1 MTEGAELPE
10 HVRAA
15 VVLAEA
21 ALVQRIRGR
30 EYKAAL
36 NSPPSPFKS
45 KLRRTKGAL
54 LTEANAAVQRA
65 LDDYESKKEA
75 AGL

>member
-1 MTEGAELPE
+1 MSEPAELPE
-10 HVRAA
+10 HVQAA

-21 ALVQRIRGR
+21 AVVQRQRGR
-30 EYKAAL
+30 EYKDAL

-54 LTEANAAVQRA
+54 VTEANAAVQRA
-65 LDDYESKKEA
+65 LDDYERKREEA
-75 AGL
+75 G